1 MLEGTFDLIHS
12 SGYNKG
18 LKRGKE
24 IAIKFSKWLGTT
36 YFYFHSDK
44 GKWVHLIK
52 ETELNDDELF
62 DMYLEESNAPGI

>member
-18 LKRGKE
+18 LKKVKDN
-24 IAIKFSKWLGTT
+24 AINFSKWLGTT
-36 YFYFHSDK
+36 YFYFNSDK

-52 ETELNDDELF
+52 ETELTDDELF
-62 DMYLEESNAPGI
+62 DLYLEETKNSI

>member
-1 MLEGTFDLIHS
+1 MIENTLGLIHS

-18 LKRGKE
+18 LKKSKE
-24 IAIKFSKWLGTT
+24 DAINFSKWLGKT

-52 ETELNDDELF
+52 ETELTDDELF
-62 DMYLEESNAPGI
+62 DMYLDDKES